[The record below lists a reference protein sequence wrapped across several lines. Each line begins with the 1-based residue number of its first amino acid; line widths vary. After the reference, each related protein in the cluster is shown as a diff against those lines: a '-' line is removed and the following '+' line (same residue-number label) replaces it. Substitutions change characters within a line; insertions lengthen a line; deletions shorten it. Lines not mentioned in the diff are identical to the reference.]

1 MKILKQN
8 NVKGTLTSAEK
19 RRFQQIGDQFF
30 KGSYEF
36 FVHYQETIHKTV
48 DINIINNNFVQYFQN
63 QLKEAKE
70 KLIDKAQILEQEKAK
85 EKFQNRLL
93 NFIIALEV
101 GIIAILK
108 LPMDFK
114 KIKDFAS
121 QTIDNIKRGSVLLKN
136 AAGVWI
142 DLGSWLGQ
150 AYVSVMSNIW
160 KTVGHSLSFMLNCVG
175 YFLHHSE
182 TFSICFEELAIKIGK
197 RSSGLAG
204 FILEKLLWFI
214 KEESYKKPNIRHWLL
229 YGQNEYEEVNA
240 LENEL
245 HEMITNSKDDAFFTS
260 FFTSSANIGV
270 LVDGE
275 WVGVDAGSSDDEDE
289 MELEDVKGVLNDIYV
304 STQNAI
310 AQGSEE
316 YTVKSMVGSPNFLN
330 SNFYKYEMPEKI
342 KKILG
347 KEVDIGLFNGSDVN
361 FFDLMVTLNSSDTE
375 NANGIKLEKFKQKAT
390 VVTDFYKKY
399 KNSKD
404 PFAKQICEEIRNKL
418 AKDGIVFSD
427 DNNRVKIKTL
437 IYLPGIYYAI
447 MQFNFSESRNEKIV
461 ASMDRT
467 LYALNEKM
475 EFLTKNNELKSYKE
489 VEKKFLDGTIDFT
502 QFVKWV
508 IESFGNDKF
517 KMSKI
522 NPKTTLGFVFIA
534 NKSRKIINDGFNL
547 IELVKQGSEKYRT
560 QQYIKITKDNIN
572 TLDEIQIGNS
582 EALVINISENHK
594 IVKDNLKVAYEKR
607 TELLGRI
614 KDKIISLTVCG
625 ILKMTTSKFLN
636 NKLDEI
642 NQKTYEHEENEI
654 EHDLRQLNVVK
665 EKLKKAKNSDDEM
678 KKINEII
685 RQKRQRLDEIR
696 RQNAYKAYM
705 QTYQYGYGI

>member
-8 NVKGTLTSAEK
+8 NVKGTLTSVEK
-19 RRFQQIGDQFF
+19 KRFRQIGDQFF

-85 EKFQNRLL
+85 EKFYNRLL
-93 NFIIALEV
+93 NFIITLQV
-101 GIIAILK
+101 GVIAFLK

-114 KIKDFAS
+114 KIRDFAS
-121 QTIDNIKRGSVLLKN
+121 QTIDNITQGVVLLKN

-142 DLGSWLGQ
+142 DLGSWLGEV
-150 AYVSVMSNIW
+150 YGSVMSNIG
-160 KTVGHSLSFMLNCVG
+160 KMVGHSFSFMLNCVG
-175 YFLHHSE
+175 YFLYHSG

-197 RSSGLAG
+197 RSSGLVG
-204 FILEKLLWFI
+204 VILKTLMWFI

-229 YGQNEYEEVNA
+229 YGQDEYEEVKA

-275 WVGVDAGSSDDEDE
+275 WVGVDAGKSWSEKE
-289 MELEDVKGVLNDIYV
+289 MELEDVKGVLNDLYI

-310 AQGSEE
+310 AQRSEE
-316 YTVKSMVGSPNFLN
+316 YTVKSMVGSPNFLD
-330 SNFYKYEMPEKI
+330 SNFYKYEMPKKI
-342 KKILG
+342 KEILG
-347 KEVDIGLFNGSDVN
+347 KEVDVGLFNGSDVN
-361 FFDLMVTLNSSDTE
+361 FFDLMVTLNQNDTE
-375 NANGIKLEKFKQKAT
+375 NANGINLEKFKQKAT
-390 VVTDFYKKY
+390 VVSDFYKQY

-404 PFAKQICEEIRNKL
+404 PFAKYICEEIRDKL
-418 AKDGIVFSD
+418 DKNGIVFSD
-427 DNNRVKIKTL
+427 EDNRVKIKTL

-447 MQFNFSESRNEKIV
+447 MQFNFTERRNEKIV

-475 EFLTKNNELKSYKE
+475 EFLTKNNELQAYKE

-508 IESFGNDKF
+508 IESLGKDEF

-522 NPKTTLGFVFIA
+522 NPKTTLGFVFMA
-534 NKSRKIINDGFNL
+534 NKSRKILNDGFNL
-547 IELVKQGSEKYRT
+547 IALVKSGSKKYRT

-594 IVKDNLKVAYEKR
+594 VVKENLAVAYKKR
-607 TELLGRI
+607 TEMLNRI
-614 KDKIISLTVCG
+614 KDKISEMKNKG
-625 ILKMTTSKFLN
+625 IFILN
-636 NKLDEI
+636 IDGYLMKID
-642 NQKTYEHEENEI
+642 QKTYRTKNEELKGDRKKLQQDREKFIKSKRFN
-654 EHDLRQLNVVK
+654 K
-665 EKLKKAKNSDDEM
+665 EDIDKID
-678 KKINEII
+678 KKINDINRELY
-685 RQKRQRLDEIR
+685 KDVNP
-696 RQNAYKAYM
+696 QNAQHKGM
-705 QTYQYGYGI
+705 LIGH